1 MSKQIIQGLGTAL
14 VTPFTETGK
23 VDETALHRL
32 LDRQLAAKVDFLVV
46 LGTTGEAATMTPEAN
61 PSSDFCTRGDI
72 SSFIR
77 KTKAAPSMVPS
88 RGMSSPRTNAICPY
102 A

>member
-1 MSKQIIQGLGTAL
+1 MKHKIQGLGTAL

-46 LGTTGEAATMTPEAN
+46 LGTTGEAATMTAREQA
-61 PSSDFCTRGDI
+61 FV
-72 SSFIR
+72 R
-77 KTKAAPSMVPS
+77 KRRQLHTGS
-88 RGMSSPRTNAICPY
+88 G
-102 A
+102 